1 MAETTVMS
9 GSASQELEY
18 RVHRDPAA
26 LEDIRG
32 LINAAYRGKD
42 DGAGRWTTEQHLVD
56 GERITAQALVQLIQQ
71 NDSDLIVGFAGD
83 RPRCCIAVK
92 RLADAVEFGT
102 YAVAPELQ
110 GQGCGK
116 ALLQYAEAYARDWH
130 HRFQVCVVS
139 QNTALIDFYRRR
151 GYRPSGDR
159 LPYPVGQGVGTPK
172 VAALTLTV
180 LVKERQPAGGGAT
193 GAAVVA

>member
-1 MAETTVMS
+1 MSTFKSEFLHTLSERGFIHQISDETGLDDLLSKERVTAYIGFDPTAPS
-9 GSASQELEY
+9 LHAGS
-18 RVHRDPAA
+18 
-26 LEDIRG
+26 
-32 LINAAYRGKD
+32 
-42 DGAGRWTTEQHLVD
+42 
-56 GERITAQALVQLIQQ
+56 LIQIMMLHWFQ
-71 NDSDLIVGFAGD
+71 KTGHRPISLMGGGTGMVGDPSFKDEVVMPNPASS
-83 RPRCCIAVK
+83 
-92 RLADAVEFGT
+92 GT
-102 YAVAPELQ
+102 GYIQ
-110 GQGCGK
+110 INS
-116 ALLQYAEAYARDWH
+116 LLQYAEAYARDWH

>member
-1 MAETTVMS
+1 MEETEPEYVRPFITRSVAVIGIEGALCAKGKWVGKNS
-9 GSASQELEY
+9 GETSYE
-18 RVHRDPAA
+18 
-26 LEDIRG
+26 G
-32 LINAAYRGKD
+32 
-42 DGAGRWTTEQHLVD
+42 
-56 GERITAQALVQLIQQ
+56 ITAQALMQLIQQ

-139 QNTALIDFYRRR
+139 QNTALIDFYR
-151 GYRPSGDR
+151 
-159 LPYPVGQGVGTPK
+159 L
-172 VAALTLTV
+172 LLV
-180 LVKERQPAGGGAT
+180 LLGCNSR
-193 GAAVVA
+193 